1 MAAAFIEY
9 IIAIYYFLFAIILV
23 SYAFTTFLFVV
34 QLTEDTTDMANSI
47 NSSAANTDD
56 PLQTRKQLAD
66 FIRIYSIT
74 KQLNSYTSI
83 SFKTINS
90 NPIKLLTLFV
100 D

>member
-34 QLTEDTTDMANSI
+34 QLTEDTTDIANSI
-47 NSSAANTDD
+47 NSRAANTDD